1 LPELEVH
8 ASPPFAYRNRIRL
21 SLAVIDGQMRAGYI
35 RAQEHGSAADNRLI
49 LPITQCPIA
58 APILWRAAE
67 AVLALVN
74 EKPAP
79 WLRTPNI
86 APDQLELFADTNES
100 KLQLTLYLRTKLK
113 SLPGGFGVAFTT
125 LCESL
130 RARVPELS
138 GAGVALLPLASSE
151 RSRRTETPRA
161 GPSWGSP
168 GMMYAADNQS
178 YWVPRNAFFQ
188 VNRFLVPELVQL
200 VMAEADAST
209 GKTLAWDL
217 YAGVG
222 LFARPLASAF
232 AQVMAVEIAEPAFA
246 ALGATKLS
254 NLVAIQAT
262 TLDFL
267 HAAVIQRERPSLI
280 LLDPPRSG
288 AGPEVCGLLARIAT
302 PTLIY
307 VSCSPQT
314 MPADLTV
321 LTASGYRVT
330 GLHLF
335 DLFPQTTHTETVAIL
350 TR

>member
-151 RSRRTETPRA
+151 
-161 GPSWGSP
+161 
-168 GMMYAADNQS
+168 
-178 YWVPRNAFFQ
+178 RNAFFQ